1 MEKRGGNF
9 LSIKLLFKLF
19 LRRFKCIPSFC
30 KNCGCKVE
38 DFVVE
43 DELWSLIE
51 NNIPH
56 GNVLCFNCFSRL
68 IKEKTNI
75 TAFKLEKIE

>member
-1 MEKRGGNF
+1 MHPKV
-9 LSIKLLFKLF
+9 LFKLI
-19 LRRFKCIPSFC
+19 LRRFKLIHSFC
-30 KNCGCKVE
+30 KKCGCDVE
-38 DFVVE
+38 DFIVS

-51 NNIPH
+51 NDIPQ

-75 TAFKLEKIE
+75 NVFILEGVD